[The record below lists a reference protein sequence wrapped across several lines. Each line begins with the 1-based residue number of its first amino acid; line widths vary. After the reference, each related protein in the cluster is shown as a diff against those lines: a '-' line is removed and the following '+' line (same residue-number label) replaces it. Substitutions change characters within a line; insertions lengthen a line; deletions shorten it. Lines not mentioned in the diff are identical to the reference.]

1 VPKHNIVGEENKGWQ
16 VAKYLLEF
24 ERGGSTGGN
33 AARKVAL
40 QRVRKLAASIALDD
54 GTVAEDPTFKRRLE
68 EAEVQLE
75 AIQYTEFRLMAA
87 LSKGQNPGPE
97 SSVMKALSANM
108 QQQISEL
115 AVTATGHFASVH
127 QPEARSVGSNV
138 AMVGPEA
145 GAMAFTNYFNFRASS
160 IAGGS
165 DEVQRNIMAKLV
177 LGL

>member
-1 VPKHNIVGEENKGWQ
+1 
-16 VAKYLLEF
+16 
-24 ERGGSTGGN
+24 
-33 AARKVAL
+33 
-40 QRVRKLAASIALDD
+40 
-54 GTVAEDPTFKRRLE
+54 
-68 EAEVQLE
+68 
-75 AIQYTEFRLMAA
+75 MAA

-138 AMVGPEA
+138 VMVGPEA